1 MVEDRSLAEFV
12 KCNAEP
18 AARYFFKTG
27 YACSKIID
35 LLLGRASGFGASHA
49 SAERQGQRE

>member
-1 MVEDRSLAEFV
+1 MVENRSLPEFV
-12 KCNAEP
+12 KSNAEP

-35 LLLGRASGFGASHA
+35 LLLGRGSGFGASHA
-49 SAERQGQRE
+49 SA